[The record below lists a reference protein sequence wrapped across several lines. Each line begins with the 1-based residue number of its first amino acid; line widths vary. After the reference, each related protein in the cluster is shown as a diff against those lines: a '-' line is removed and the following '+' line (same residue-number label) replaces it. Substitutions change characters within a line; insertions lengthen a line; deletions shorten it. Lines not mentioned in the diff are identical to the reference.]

1 MPNLSTLE
9 FFFSTV
15 ATIVA
20 SLTGLIGVFATFRL
34 QNISA
39 EIRHLKQSILEKKI
53 EDLKTLNDYIKGENY
68 HLLEKIYERN
78 FSGIDILKSAI
89 EQNELHLKI
98 NEFAFDL
105 ENLSNNQHLYQKIKV
120 MTVTIF
126 VICLAFVFA
135 NLGFLLF
142 ASSILLLPNFGA
154 LATFYFVGLAFIFLQ
169 FVWQVYEMTH

>member
-9 FFFSTV
+9 LFFSTV
-15 ATIVA
+15 AMIVS

-53 EDLKTLNDYIKGENY
+53 EARATLNDYIKGENY

-78 FSGIDILKSAI
+78 FAGIEILKSTI
-89 EQNELHLKI
+89 ERNELHLKV

-105 ENLSNNQHLYQKIKV
+105 ENLSNNQHLYQKIKI

-126 VICLAFVFA
+126 VICLVFVFA

-142 ASSILLLPNFGA
+142 SNSILLLPNLRA
-154 LATFYFVGLAFIFLQ
+154 LATFYFVGLSFIFLQ